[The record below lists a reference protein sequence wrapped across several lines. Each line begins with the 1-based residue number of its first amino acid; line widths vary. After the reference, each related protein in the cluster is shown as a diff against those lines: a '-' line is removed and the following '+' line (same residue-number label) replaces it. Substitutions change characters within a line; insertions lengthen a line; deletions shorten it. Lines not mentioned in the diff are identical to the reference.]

1 MREVKAMSE
10 NIYKSSRLTSIPRH
24 QTIAPIKGP
33 ENPSFLPMLHGAATD
48 TLARMSSRDATIG
61 GVYGDATIE
70 TGDVKLV
77 VRRFKELSATLGINT
92 HKLLSVGIAE
102 FTKQNT
108 VGAASSQ
115 SIEHTVAIPFKEY
128 AIKCGYDLVERETKT
143 EAEAEAERKRLKNAT
158 DDARKK
164 IKKDLDLLHSSEFT
178 WTEKVRGKAQD
189 WVSIPV
195 IGSRGIRNGYIYMTF
210 DPALAQYM
218 VLLPVT
224 QYAVA
229 LLGVDARN
237 ANAYNIGLKLVEY
250 WNMDSNQRAGRADR
264 IGVDTLLA
272 CTTLPSIESI
282 RASRKDWIERIKE
295 PFERALDVLTECGLL
310 ADWQY
315 THAKAVPLSD
325 EEAMSILSFEE
336 WAKLYIQFELR
347 DAPDHTPR
355 LEAKKEKAKTKRP
368 RKPRAKK
375 TE

>member
-1 MREVKAMSE
+1 MSE
-10 NIYKSSRLTSIPRH
+10 NAMKATRISSIPKQ

-33 ENPSFLPMLHGAATD
+33 EAPSFLPMLHGAATD
-48 TLARMSSRDATIG
+48 TLARMSSREAKTNAITG
-61 GVYGDATIE
+61 NATIE
-70 TGDVKLV
+70 SGEVKLV
-77 VRRFKELSATLGINT
+77 IKRFKELSATLGINT

-108 VGAASSQ
+108 VGAPSSQ
-115 SIEHTVAIPFKEY
+115 AIEHTIAIPFKDY

-164 IKKDLDLLHSSEFT
+164 IKKDLDILHASEFT
-178 WTEKVRGKAQD
+178 WTEKVKGKTQD

-218 VLLPVT
+218 VLLPLT

-250 WNMDSNQRAGRADR
+250 WNMDNNQKAGRADR

-272 CTTLPSIESI
+272 CTTLPTIEAT

-295 PFERALDVLTECGLL
+295 PFERAMDVLTECGLL

-315 THAKAVPLSD
+315 TRAKAVPLTD
-325 EEAMSILSFEE
+325 DEAMSILSFEE
-336 WAKLYIQFELR
+336 WAQLYVQFDLK
-347 DAPDHTPR
+347 DAPDHRPR
-355 LEAKKEKAKTKRP
+355 LEAKKEKRP
-368 RKPRAKK
+368 RKPRSKK
-375 TE
+375 TK

>member
-1 MREVKAMSE
+1 MSE
-10 NIYKSSRLTSIPRH
+10 NIVKTTRISTVPKV
-24 QTIAPIKGP
+24 QTVTPIRGP

-48 TLARMSSRDATIG
+48 TLARMSSRDAKTNAITG
-61 GVYGDATIE
+61 NATIE
-70 TGDVKLV
+70 SGEVKLV
-77 VRRFKELSATLGINT
+77 IKRFKELSATLGINT
-92 HKLLSVGIAE
+92 HKLLSMGIAE

-108 VGAASSQ
+108 VGAAASG
-115 SIEHTVAIPFKEY
+115 SIEHTVAIPFKDY
-128 AIKCGYDLVERETKT
+128 AVRCGYDLVERETRT

-164 IKKDLDLLHSSEFT
+164 IKKDLDILHASEFS
-178 WTEKVRGKAQD
+178 WSEKVRGQPKD
-189 WVSIPV
+189 WINIPV

-218 VLLPVT
+218 VLLPLT

-250 WNMDSNQRAGRADR
+250 FNMDSNQKAGRADR
-264 IGVDTLLA
+264 IGVDTLLEV
-272 CTTLPSIESI
+272 TTLPSIESI
-282 RASRKDWIERIKE
+282 RASRKDWTERIKE

-325 EEAMSILSFEE
+325 DEAMSILSFEE
-336 WAKLYIQFELR
+336 WTKLYVQFELK
-347 DAPDHTPR
+347 DAPDHRPR
-355 LEAKKEKAKTKRP
+355 LEAKKAKPKRSRRP
-368 RKPRAKK
+368 KK